1 MVSGASDKMFTKD
14 IQAIAEITVVPTIL
28 EVLCA
33 TTGMGLAAIARVTQ
47 GRWVACSVLDNI
59 SFGLSAGNEMDVT
72 TTICSEVRDSLEPVI
87 ISDATTDG
95 VYACHAAPG
104 AYNFKSYIAVPIILT
119 DGGFFGTLCAIDRN
133 PVDLSKPETLG
144 MFKLFAQLIAFHLD
158 AHARL
163 DASVVSLNKSLG
175 DLSDSEVS
183 LSDERAASV
192 LREQFIAVLGHDL
205 RNPLAS
211 IESGVRLLRRIG
223 MDDKSKMIMT
233 QMSKSVARMT
243 ELVNN
248 VVDFA
253 RAKLGGGISIAA
265 DSDVNLQDML
275 TQVIAELQSAW
286 PERKIESDFAIAQD
300 VDCDPNRVAQLL
312 SNLVGNAVTHGSG
325 DSPIRIR
332 AATEGSVFNLSVTNG
347 GAVIAPETLRS
358 LFKPFFRSTARSGNQ
373 GLGLGLYIASK
384 IASAHHG
391 TIQVASSA
399 DETRFLFSMP
409 LTQETPGLGGLAD
422 LAPTRP

>member
-1 MVSGASDKMFTKD
+1 MFTKD

-133 PVDLSKPETLG
+133 PVDLNKPEILG
-144 MFKLFAQLIAFHLD
+144 MFKLFAKLIAFHLD

-163 DASVVSLNKSLG
+163 DASAASLNKSQG
-175 DLSDSEVS
+175 DLNTSAKNLSDSEIS
-183 LSDERAASV
+183 LSDERAASD

-347 GAVIAPETLRS
+347 GAAIAPETLRS
-358 LFKPFFRSTARSGNQ
+358 LFKPFFRSTARPGNQ

-409 LTQETPGLGGLAD
+409 LKQETPGLERLAD
-422 LAPTRP
+422 LATTRP